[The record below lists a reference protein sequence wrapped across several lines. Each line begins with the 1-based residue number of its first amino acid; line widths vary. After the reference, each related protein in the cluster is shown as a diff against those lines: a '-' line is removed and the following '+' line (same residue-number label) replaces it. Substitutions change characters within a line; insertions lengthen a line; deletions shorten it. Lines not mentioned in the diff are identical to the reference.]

1 MAIPFIYKSLN
12 QSYRKSQGIWTL
24 KCLPVFNDKVS
35 SSIETM
41 INAMTR
47 SCDRNDPKGMFILF
61 LSIISIYSKKKQSA
75 LKINRKKGDKLFN
88 VYTPQKWHEYL
99 FDWLGIL
106 VPLSIFHAYRDGF
119 LFISIR
125 RWDKSVLGGKGLI
138 VVHVLPVNVINSPE
152 R

>member
-1 MAIPFIYKSLN
+1 MAISFIYKSLN

-61 LSIISIYSKKKQSA
+61 LSIISIYSKKKKQSA
-75 LKINRKKGDKLFN
+75 LKINRKKETNCSMSTRHRNGLNTCLIDWGFWSRWAYSTLIGTASCLFQLDDEIN
-88 VYTPQKWHEYL
+88 PSSE
-99 FDWLGIL
+99 
-106 VPLSIFHAYRDGF
+106 
-119 LFISIR
+119 
-125 RWDKSVLGGKGLI
+125 GKF
-138 VVHVLPVNVINSPE
+138 
-152 R
+152 